1 MDMAADVAHR
11 VGDQRSAVSNELTV
25 YNRHLTFILAALF
38 VLPALAA
45 TAQEIRDSMGGRFV
59 VGQDGTP
66 YLVMADG
73 LRGVFVDGPDGTPY
87 LVMGNRLRG
96 ALVDGSDGAASPI
109 TGDGIGARTAFG
121 PSD

>member
-1 MDMAADVAHR
+1 VFKR
-11 VGDQRSAVSNELTV
+11 
-25 YNRHLTFILAALF
+25 LATLIIAGLF

-96 ALVDGSDGAASPI
+96 ALVDAGQTERHPPSWA
-109 TGDGIGARTAFG
+109 TA
-121 PSD
+121 